1 MYLIAY
7 SATKNSFCI
16 RALLIDKDLNT
27 TDVAALQNAAGA
39 KQPSKRKHRGLWT
52 LLLVFLVFVIT
63 VFLTA
68 PRDTI
73 NWIEDYNT
81 GIELAKKQNKPALLC
96 FFKHGT
102 RYSSEIWE
110 TVYNS
115 PDVKKY
121 VEDSFIPILIDVD
134 KQPEIA
140 SRYKVD
146 YYPTHYVEN
155 PNNNEIDGPFIGS
168 FHLLDFIKQARKY
181 APKDD
186 VLR

>member
-1 MYLIAY
+1 MADK
-7 SATKNSFCI
+7 SPNSP
-16 RALLIDKDLNT
+16 
-27 TDVAALQNAAGA
+27 DVAAQQNAAVA
-39 KQPSKRKHRGLWT
+39 KQPFKRKHRGLWI
-52 LLLVFLVFVIT
+52 LLLVFLFFVVI
-63 VFLTA
+63 VFLNA

-73 NWIEDYNT
+73 NWIEDYNE
-81 GIELAKKQNKPALLC
+81 GIELAKLQNKPALLC
-96 FFKHGT
+96 FFKYGS

-115 PDVKKY
+115 PDVQKY
-121 VEDSFIPILIDVD
+121 VEDNFIPILIDVD

-155 PNNNEIDGPFIGS
+155 PNTNEIDGPFIGS
-168 FHLLDFIKQARKY
+168 SHLLDFIKQPRKY
-181 APKDD
+181 TPKDD